1 MKKRRLTIGA
11 IDKIL
16 DMGWGG
22 NISKFGFRVSD
33 VRADKDGYLFEL
45 LEDIDGFTNRNLVKL
60 WRDGVYELGKGEW
73 CFKMDTSKSSEEH
86 WVTSSQIRDMN
97 EFVVNLIYVVQR
109 SRV

>member
-1 MKKRRLTIGA
+1 MEKRRLTIGA

-22 NISKFGFRVSD
+22 NMSKFGFKVSD

-45 LEDIDGFTNRNLVKL
+45 LEDVDGFTNRNLVKL
-60 WRDGVYELGKGEW
+60 WRDGVYKLEKGEW

-86 WVTSSQIRDMN
+86 WVTSSQIRDMH
-97 EFVVNLIYVVQR
+97 EFGVNLIYVIQR